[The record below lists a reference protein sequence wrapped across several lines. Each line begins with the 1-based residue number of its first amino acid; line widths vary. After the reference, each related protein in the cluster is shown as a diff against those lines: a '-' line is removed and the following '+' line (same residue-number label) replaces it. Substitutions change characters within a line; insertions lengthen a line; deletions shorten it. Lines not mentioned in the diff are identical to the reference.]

1 MAKSIEE
8 KFGNLE
14 YFDILT
20 QYNQGCLRRRLEKK
34 KNRHGRWRSGSV
46 CVGLSSDFPTKE
58 IVEHIGHESGVPE
71 KNLQNEFGR
80 CPAKADLVSVRIG
93 KVGFSAFLFPM
104 EISLSSVDKE
114 VGKLCESTESG
125 VSVLITLPRNEFVVP
140 ATQDNVILC
149 GSCTS
154 HSGVGVGVVVGFH
167 NVSVFACFYYI
178 ILTFDQILSKNF
190 HFFLFFFLPPLISNL
205 VLLYYTD
212 NRPNSFKEFSFFFIK
227 TRYCGD
233 RRSPAASLFYIVII

>member
-1 MAKSIEE
+1 M
-8 KFGNLE
+8 
-14 YFDILT
+14 
-20 QYNQGCLRRRLEKK
+20 
-34 KNRHGRWRSGSV
+34 
-46 CVGLSSDFPTKE
+46 GLSSDFPTKE

-114 VGKLCESTESG
+114 IGKLCESTESG

-154 HSGVGVGVVVGFH
+154 HSGVGVVTHSGVGVVVGFH

-190 HFFLFFFLPPLISNL
+190 HFFLFFFFHRSFPTLFYYIIPITDQILSRNFHFFSSNP
-205 VLLYYTD
+205 VTV
-212 NRPNSFKEFSFFFIK
+212 E
-227 TRYCGD
+227 TGD
-233 RRSPAASLFYIVII
+233 RPLHRCFILL

>member
-1 MAKSIEE
+1 M
-8 KFGNLE
+8 
-14 YFDILT
+14 
-20 QYNQGCLRRRLEKK
+20 
-34 KNRHGRWRSGSV
+34 
-46 CVGLSSDFPTKE
+46 GLSSDFPTKE

-93 KVGFSAFLFPM
+93 KVGFAAFLFPM
-104 EISLSSVDKE
+104 EIPLSSVDKE
-114 VGKLCESTESG
+114 IGEFCESTESG

-149 GSCTS
+149 GSGTS
-154 HSGVGVGVVVGFH
+154 HSGVGVGVVTHSGVGVVVGFH

-190 HFFLFFFLPPLISNL
+190 HFFCFFLHRSFPTLF
-205 VLLYYTD
+205 YYIIPITD
-212 NRPNSFKEFSFFFIK
+212 QILSRNFHFFFIK